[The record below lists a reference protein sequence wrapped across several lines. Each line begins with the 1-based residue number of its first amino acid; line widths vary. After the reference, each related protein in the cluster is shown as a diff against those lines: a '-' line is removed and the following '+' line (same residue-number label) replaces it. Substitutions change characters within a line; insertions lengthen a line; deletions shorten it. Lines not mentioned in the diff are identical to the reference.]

1 MSRPRAFYVDAVA
14 KGYFDAMDS
23 GDVEGTVACFAPDA
37 TLTWESNNLR
47 LEGHDALRAFFT
59 ELCAGTNAMAHE
71 ATNFVVDTEKGTCAV
86 EIVYRNDRK
95 DGSLVDMANCNFF
108 DFGPDGRFTRVRF
121 WSGGPVD

>member
-1 MSRPRAFYVDAVA
+1 MSRSRAFYVDAVV
-14 KGYFDAMDS
+14 KGYFGAMDS
-23 GDVEGTVACFAPDA
+23 GDVEGTVACFAPNA

-47 LEGHDALRAFFT
+47 LEGHDELRTFFA
-59 ELCAGTNAMAHE
+59 ELCAGTEKMVHQ

-95 DGSLVDMANCNFF
+95 DGYLVDMANCNFF
-108 DFGPDGRFTRVRF
+108 DFGDDGKFTRVRF